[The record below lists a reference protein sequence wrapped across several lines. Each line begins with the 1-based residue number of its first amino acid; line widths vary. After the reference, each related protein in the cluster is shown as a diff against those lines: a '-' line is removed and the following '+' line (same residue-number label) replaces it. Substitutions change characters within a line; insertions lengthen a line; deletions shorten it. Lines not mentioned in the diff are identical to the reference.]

1 MKLVLIIVL
10 GCSFIILGLNVKK
23 HYKQKSDFYDCLV
36 KFLSVLNQEI
46 SFLKSDLESII
57 NSHHYSE
64 DFDYFL
70 QEYLLNRKVNLSFLS
85 DEENY
90 QLLQFLDSLGK
101 GDVEREINN
110 LSYYSIQFSDKLV
123 KVKQDESTN
132 GNMYF
137 KLVSLVGIVVCIV
150 LI

>member
-1 MKLVLIIVL
+1 M
-10 GCSFIILGLNVKK
+10 
-23 HYKQKSDFYDCLV
+23 
-36 KFLSVLNQEI
+36 
-46 SFLKSDLESII
+46 ESII

-70 QEYLLNRKVNLSFLS
+70 QDYLFNRKVNLSFLS